1 MADQHDLAR
10 DLLGLAQDD
19 LVAAEALLDVAAVSD
34 AIVGFHAQQAV
45 EKAFKAVLA
54 DHGAS
59 FPFTHNVGLL
69 MTLCADTG
77 ALAPS
82 SLADADLLT
91 PYGVAPRYDAKT
103 PGTVD
108 RVRRSAWQHGG
119 GLGSRAPQRPTRAP
133 SARLTKSP
141 VTARVVETRFPPL
154 RRCPPRRGQE
164 ARQPVLSAAVTRAAS
179 PVRGAWCR

>member
-10 DLLGLAQDD
+10 ELLDLAKDD

-54 DHGAS
+54 ARGAT
-59 FPFTHNVGLL
+59 FPFTHNIGLL
-69 MTLCADTG
+69 MTLVEDESI
-77 ALAPS
+77 LAPP

-91 PYGVAPRYDAKT
+91 PYGVALRYGVKS

-108 RVRRSAWQHGG
+108 RRIALELAG
-119 GLGSRAPQRPTRAP
+119 
-133 SARLTKSP
+133 
-141 VTARVVETRFPPL
+141 
-154 RRCPPRRGQE
+154 
-164 ARQPVLSAAVTRAAS
+164 AAVVWARELIKD
-179 PVRGAWCR
+179 

>member
-1 MADQHDLAR
+1 MISSPPRPFSTSPPYQTR
-10 DLLGLAQDD
+10 
-19 LVAAEALLDVAAVSD
+19 SF
-34 AIVGFHAQQAV
+34 GFHAQQAV

-91 PYGVAPRYDAKT
+91 PYGVALRYGAKS

-108 RVRRSAWQHGG
+108 R
-119 GLGSRAPQRPTRAP
+119 P
-133 SARLTKSP
+133 SALRLAGNA
-141 VTARVVETRFPPL
+141 VAWARGL
-154 RRCPPRRGQE
+154 
-164 ARQPVLSAAVTRAAS
+164 LS
-179 PVRGAWCR
+179 G